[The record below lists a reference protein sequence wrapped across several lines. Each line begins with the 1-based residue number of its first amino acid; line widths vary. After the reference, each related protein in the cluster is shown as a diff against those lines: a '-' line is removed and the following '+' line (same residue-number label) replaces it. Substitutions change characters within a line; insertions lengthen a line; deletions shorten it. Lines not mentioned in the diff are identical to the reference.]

1 MTLAGRLR
9 ARRYRDEIA
18 AQVRSY
24 DVEPA
29 SERRRQQ
36 LELLNAE
43 WERAAADVPYLE
55 RIRRELSLPTRFGSL
70 EEFAARVPATT
81 RDTLR
86 REGGSLASRSRPGDL
101 VRMTGGSTASPVQ
114 IPAWSSEFARG
125 RADLWRVRA
134 WYGITP
140 ASRLFMIWGHSHLL
154 GTGLMGKWRGAY
166 RQLSDRL
173 LGYHRFSAY
182 DLRPEALRRAAV
194 ELLRFRPDYVLGY
207 SVALDQFAR
216 ANAECRDE
224 LRRAGVRAVVATAE
238 GFPAPDSAA
247 RLADLLACPVA
258 MEYGAVETGLIAH
271 THPAGGYRVSW
282 RSHLVEAEP
291 SATGHRI
298 RVTTLT
304 PRCVPLV
311 RYEIGDEI
319 ELTGGASGSLVG
331 IDSFERVIGRCNDY
345 VPLADGAQ
353 IHSEAFS
360 HALRPC
366 AEILSFQVA
375 VGGPELCIRY
385 VAREELGAA
394 LVGEIRERL
403 RKIHPGLAAA
413 RFERIERVPQSV
425 AGKTLMVVREAA
437 A

>member
-9 ARRYRDEIA
+9 ERRYHDEITV
-18 AQVRSY
+18 QQRSY
-24 DVEPA
+24 EVEEPA
-29 SERRRQQ
+29 ERRRQQ

-43 WERAAADVPYLE
+43 WQRAVADVPYLE
-55 RIRRELSLPTRFGSL
+55 RILREHDLPARFTSL
-70 EEFAARVPATT
+70 EEFAARVPVMT

-86 REGGSLASRSRPGDL
+86 REGKALASRSRPGDL

-114 IPAWSSEFARG
+114 IPAWSSEFTLG
-125 RADLWRVRA
+125 RADLWRVRG

-154 GTGLMGKWRGAY
+154 GTGLMGRWRGAY
-166 RQLSDRL
+166 RRLSDRL
-173 LGYHRFSAY
+173 LGYQRFSAY
-182 DLRPEALRRAAV
+182 DLRPETLRRAAD

-216 ANAECRDE
+216 ANVGRRDA
-224 LRRAGVRAVVATAE
+224 LRNAGVRAVIATAE
-238 GFPAPDSAA
+238 SFPAPDSGT
-247 RLADLLACPVA
+247 RLGELLGCPVA

-282 RSHLVEAEP
+282 RSQLVEAEP

-298 RVTTLT
+298 RVTTLG

-319 ELTGGASGSLVG
+319 ELAEPVSGLAVG
-331 IDSFERVIGRCNDY
+331 VDSFARVIGRCNDY

-366 AEILSFQVA
+366 AEIVSFQVA
-375 VGGPELCIRY
+375 IGGPELRIRY
-385 VAREELGAA
+385 VAGEELREARI
-394 LVGEIRERL
+394 GEIRERL

-413 RFERIERVPQSV
+413 RLERVERLPQSV
-425 AGKTLMVVREAA
+425 AGKTPMVVRT
-437 A
+437 

>member
-9 ARRYRDEIA
+9 ARRYAAEIA
-18 AQVRSY
+18 AQQRRY
-24 DVEPA
+24 EVESPA
-29 SERRRQQ
+29 ERRRQQ

-43 WERAAADVPYLE
+43 WERAAPDVPYLE
-55 RIRRELSLPTRFGSL
+55 RLRRELPLPARFDSL
-70 EEFAARVPATT
+70 EEFAARVPVTT
-81 RDTLR
+81 RDVVR
-86 REGGSLASRSRPGDL
+86 REGRALASRSRPGEL

-114 IPAWSSEFARG
+114 LPAWSSEFALG
-125 RADLWRVRA
+125 RAELWRVRA

-154 GTGLMGKWRGAY
+154 GTGWRGKL
-166 RQLSDRL
+166 RGVQRVLSDRM

-182 DLRPEALRRAAV
+182 DLRPEALRRAAG

-207 SVALDQFAR
+207 SVALDRFAR
-216 ANAECRDE
+216 ANAERREE
-224 LRRAGVRAVVATAE
+224 LRRAGVRVVIATAE

-247 RLADLLACPVA
+247 RLSDLLACPVA

-291 SATGHRI
+291 SGAGHRI

-319 ELTGGASGSLVG
+319 ELASPAVVG
-331 IDSFERVIGRCNDY
+331 VDAFARVIGRCNDY
-345 VPLADGAQ
+345 VPLADGAE

-366 AEILSFQVA
+366 EEIEAFQVA
-375 VGGPELCIRY
+375 VDGADFRIRY
-385 VAREELGAA
+385 VAHQELPSER
-394 LVGEIRERL
+394 LDEIRERL
-403 RKIHPGLAAA
+403 RRIHPSLAGTQ
-413 RFERIERVPQSV
+413 FERTERIPQSV
-425 AGKTLMVVREAA
+425 AGKTPMVMRG
-437 A
+437 